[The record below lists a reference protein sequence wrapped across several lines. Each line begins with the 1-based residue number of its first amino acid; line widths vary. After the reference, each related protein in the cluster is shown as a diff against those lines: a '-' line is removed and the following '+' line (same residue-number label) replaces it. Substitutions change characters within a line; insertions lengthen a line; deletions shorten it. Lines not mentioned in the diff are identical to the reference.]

1 VERDLELRR
10 LAGKLR
16 YTERGR
22 IGEVE
27 PEGLT
32 GLVAIDGLL
41 GGRHQLAVAQHDHDL
56 LHPAVGNL
64 LAVHET
70 GEIQQHPAAA
80 LRGLGGVVVG
90 GAHPGLVDHLDVQRL
105 LGNAAHMAGDGQ
117 SFILSELYFGE
128 IILLIFHFAILLLTI
143 ER

>member
-1 VERDLELRR
+1 MERNLELRR

-32 GLVAIDGLL
+32 GLMAIDGLL
-41 GGRHQLAVAQHDHDL
+41 SGGHQLAVAQHDHDL

-70 GEIQQHPAAA
+70 GEISSTRLPRFAAS
-80 LRGLGGVVVG
+80 V
-90 GAHPGLVDHLDVQRL
+90 
-105 LGNAAHMAGDGQ
+105 
-117 SFILSELYFGE
+117 ELW
-128 IILLIFHFAILLLTI
+128 
-143 ER
+143 